1 MAGPA
6 RRGGLNHA
14 ARQAV
19 GAQALEEGHTMGIDM
34 RIGRGALLLAAL
46 VLAPAIAQDKY
57 PSKPITVVVPQAPG
71 GANDAIARI
80 WGQKFSESIGQA
92 VVIENKA
99 GAGGN
104 IGTVAAAKAPKDGY
118 TLLLTLSSAHVTN
131 PYLYKNA
138 GFDPVKDFEP
148 IAPVATAGYLL
159 VAAPD
164 FPANNVKELIELAKK
179 KPGDISYGSA
189 GNGTLNHLLG
199 EMLKKQA
206 GIDIQHVPYKGA
218 AAALNDVMGGR
229 VPISFQSVP
238 SAISQVKSGKLKVL
252 GVANEKRIAALPDV
266 PAISETLPGY
276 GATPWYGLF
285 APVGT
290 PKDIIVQV
298 QQQTAKVLADKGV
311 QEKLALQ
318 GAEPYNLSTADFT
331 ALVKDE
337 LPRWQKIVKES
348 GATVD

>member
-1 MAGPA
+1 MAM
-6 RRGGLNHA
+6 RRY
-14 ARQAV
+14 
-19 GAQALEEGHTMGIDM
+19 GAMGIAG
-34 RIGRGALLLAAL
+34 IVALLIAVPALA
-46 VLAPAIAQDKY
+46 QTKY
-57 PSKPITVVVPQAPG
+57 PSKPITVVVSQAPG
-71 GANDAIARI
+71 GANDTIARI
-80 WGQKFSESIGQA
+80 WGQKLSENIGQP
-92 VVIENKA
+92 VIIENRA

-104 IGTVAAAKAPKDGY
+104 IGTVYAAKAPKDGY

-131 PYLYKNA
+131 PFLYKNA

-159 VAAPD
+159 VAGAD
-164 FPANNVKELIELAKK
+164 FPPNNVKELIELAKK
-179 KPGDISYGSA
+179 KPGEISYGSA

-218 AAALNDVMGGR
+218 AAAVNDVIGGR
-229 VPISFQSVP
+229 IPISFQSVP

-252 GVANEKRIAALPDV
+252 AVANEKRIPSMPNV
-266 PAISETLPGY
+266 PTIGETVPGY

-285 APVGT
+285 APAGT
-290 PKDIIVQV
+290 PKEIIVLLHQEN
-298 QQQTAKVLADKGV
+298 TKVLNDKGV
-311 QEKLALQ
+311 QEKLAQQ
-318 GAEPYNLSTADFT
+318 GTEPFNQSTEEFA
-331 ALVKDE
+331 ALIKAE